1 MGPPPGKGTSARIEL
16 TGTDEWLLHAI
27 RGASKPDGATL
38 TRVIEWG
45 DALNRA
51 IFTPAELRSGF
62 AKLLAA
68 RRITEKKG
76 RWFINE
82 RHRNAKVAVN
92 SDRITDPATGDPGW
106 AYPLSDEDVQA
117 AVAAYQQ
124 RMADFRKKRS

>member
-1 MGPPPGKGTSARIEL
+1 MGPPPRRGKSARIEL
-16 TGTDEWLLHAI
+16 TKTDEWLLHSI

-38 TRVIEWG
+38 TKIIEWG

-62 AKLLAA
+62 ARLLAA
-68 RRITEKKG
+68 RVITEKKG

-82 RHRNAKVAVN
+82 RDRNPNVAAN
-92 SDRITDPATGDPGW
+92 SGRAT
-106 AYPLSDEDVQA
+106 PLSDEDVQE
-117 AVAAYQQ
+117 AVAAYRQ

>member
-1 MGPPPGKGTSARIEL
+1 MGTPPGRGKSARIEL
-16 TGTDEWLLHAI
+16 TRTEEWLLNAI

-38 TRVIEWG
+38 TKIIEWG

-62 AKLLAA
+62 ARLLAA
-68 RRITEKKG
+68 RVITEKGG

-82 RHRNAKVAVN
+82 RNRNPNGAGKSSRV
-92 SDRITDPATGDPGW
+92 P
-106 AYPLSDEDVQA
+106 PLSDADVHE

-124 RMADFRKKRS
+124 RMTDFRKKRS